1 MLNMIKCVVS
11 DLDGTLLYNGKLSDN
26 NYMAI
31 KQLQEND
38 ILFVIATGRNIQELD
53 ILDLKGINCP
63 KVLVN
68 GSLVLDKKGDVL
80 SLINFENDILEKML
94 KVISEYDVGYILYTK
109 DMRYVVK
116 KDVLI
121 YSFRNSMN
129 VFGNNFFDSVKE
141 INDDILNNTTFCKVE
156 ILDGEHFTILE
167 EINKRLSLIDGLSC
181 TSSDPNNVEVIA
193 EDVSKYSGI
202 KVLME
207 KYDIKDDE
215 IAIFGDSNNDLSMFE
230 NVIESYAM
238 GNANDRIKSLA
249 KYIADDCKDDGFYKA
264 VTKIIETNKNLTM

>member
-68 GSLVLDKKGDVL
+68 GSLVLDKKGDIL
-80 SLINFENDILEKML
+80 SLINFEKDTLEKML

-156 ILDGEHFTILE
+156 ILDGEHFTMLE

-249 KYIADDCKDDGFYKA
+249 KYIADDCKNDGFYKA
-264 VTKIIETNKNLTM
+264 TTKIIEMNKNLTM